1 MQEELKKREAMKTAP
16 YVRDG
21 VKENWFL
28 ESIEFENFSSL
39 KSVQKSANYKRII

>member
-1 MQEELKKREAMKTAP
+1 MIKDMQEELKKREAMKTAP

-28 ESIEFENFSSL
+28 ESIEFENFSF
-39 KSVQKSANYKRII
+39 

>member
-1 MQEELKKREAMKTAP
+1 MIKDMQEELKKREAMKTAP

-28 ESIEFENFSSL
+28 ESIKFENFISTFKYSRVR
-39 KSVQKSANYKRII
+39 KS